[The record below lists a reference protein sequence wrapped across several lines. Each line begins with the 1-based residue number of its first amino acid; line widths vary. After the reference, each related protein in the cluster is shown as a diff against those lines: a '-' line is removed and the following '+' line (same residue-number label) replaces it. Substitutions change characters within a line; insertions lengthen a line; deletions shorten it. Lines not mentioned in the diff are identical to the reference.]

1 MQQFMMMFMQ
11 NLMQGKLN
19 NHPLMGSY
27 RQMMQGK
34 TPQQQADTLLNI
46 ARSKGIDVNE
56 KRFSVADIQ
65 KVFNNF
71 PQR

>member
-1 MQQFMMMFMQ
+1 
-11 NLMQGKLN
+11 
-19 NHPLMGSY
+19 
-27 RQMMQGK
+27 MMQGK